1 MFQDRTILTPP
12 VNATPGLPRE
22 LYEISSSYVQTT
34 NVLGI
39 VMFSVVLG
47 TTIGKMREQGKPL
60 QVFFEAMSE
69 AMMII
74 TRWVIW

>member
-1 MFQDRTILTPP
+1 MFQDRTILTRP
-12 VNATPGLPRE
+12 VNTTGDLKPE
-22 LYEISSSYVQTT
+22 FYDISSNYVQTT

-39 VMFSVVLG
+39 VMFSIVLG
-47 TTIGKMREQGKPL
+47 TTIGKMQEKGKPL
-60 QVFFEAMSE
+60 QEFFSAMSE

>member
-1 MFQDRTILTPP
+1 MLK
-12 VNATPGLPRE
+12 LPADAPADLPKE
-22 LYEISSSYVQTT
+22 KYDISYSFAQTT

-39 VMFSVVLG
+39 VMFSIVLG
-47 TTIGKMREQGKPL
+47 TTIGLMREAGKAL
-60 QVFFEAMSE
+60 LDVFVSLTG